1 MAAPIGAIQA
11 ESQRAAAT
19 AQPLCSWRFFWSGA
33 ENYAT
38 LKFHAKS
45 SLGTTGGGALLH
57 YRRPHLIVRNSQ
69 FLKLLTLFPASFR
82 LFKKLRAT
90 RAREFPFLLTDGV
103 TYTELPT
110 CICIT
115 TRADTAR
122 IEAELERLIGIE
134 EARNAN
140 VPGLTSTRNK
150 ARSRVS
156 VLIKSQHPLDVDADL
171 SALVVTEL
179 ALEFPSI

>member
-1 MAAPIGAIQA
+1 MSSGP
-11 ESQRAAAT
+11 
-19 AQPLCSWRFFWSGA
+19 FFEAYS
-33 ENYAT
+33 
-38 LKFHAKS
+38 
-45 SLGTTGGGALLH
+45 
-57 YRRPHLIVRNSQ
+57 PHLIVRNSQ

-122 IEAELERLIGIE
+122 IEAAELKRLIGIE

-140 VPGLTSTRNK
+140 VPGLTPTRNK

-156 VLIKSQHPLDVDADL
+156 VLIKSQHPLDDVDDVDADL

>member
-1 MAAPIGAIQA
+1 M
-11 ESQRAAAT
+11 
-19 AQPLCSWRFFWSGA
+19 
-33 ENYAT
+33 
-38 LKFHAKS
+38 
-45 SLGTTGGGALLH
+45 
-57 YRRPHLIVRNSQ
+57 
-69 FLKLLTLFPASFR
+69 
-82 LFKKLRAT
+82 
-90 RAREFPFLLTDGV
+90 LTDGV

-110 CICIT
+110 CAYASPRT

-156 VLIKSQHPLDVDADL
+156 VLIKSQHPLDDVADVDADL
-171 SALVVTEL
+171 SALVVTY
-179 ALEFPSI
+179 

>member
-1 MAAPIGAIQA
+1 M
-11 ESQRAAAT
+11 RTT
-19 AQPLCSWRFFWSGA
+19 A
-33 ENYAT
+33 
-38 LKFHAKS
+38 
-45 SLGTTGGGALLH
+45 
-57 YRRPHLIVRNSQ
+57 RPHLIVRNSQ

-156 VLIKSQHPLDVDADL
+156 VLIKSQHPLDDVDADL

>member
-1 MAAPIGAIQA
+1 MTLHLRDFLDFRMPCMSAHDVPPAAWLGVEGIANNRRKIS
-11 ESQRAAAT
+11 ES
-19 AQPLCSWRFFWSGA
+19 PDFGA
-33 ENYAT
+33 EDPPVGWLPY
-38 LKFHAKS
+38 S
-45 SLGTTGGGALLH
+45 
-57 YRRPHLIVRNSQ
+57 PHLIVRNSQ

-90 RAREFPFLLTDGV
+90 RAREFPFLLTGGV